1 MAYGTRFYFTAEAEN
16 GNEIEILVK
25 QRDYQGEITQRAFG
39 GHPVLR
45 MDENGNIKGTSLEFP
60 AECLVADEFADLYTS
75 DPRLF
80 LVLLSINTSDVW
92 SGFITPELYAAP
104 WVDPPYDVTVT
115 ATDGLGELKRVDYEA
130 QGKVS
135 LLDLLEG
142 ILANTGLDFPV
153 YTISALRTDLAG
165 SADTTLSTTYVNLD
179 HMAGESLYDVL
190 QSVLGSLHM
199 TIRQDRER
207 WLLIR
212 ETDVADLT
220 SGGSVAGAY
229 GIKPFG
235 SMLSENVWP
244 VGRMESEILPAR
256 RGFVVRCPNK
266 PIAELLDDP
275 DMIDGSWSGTA
286 THITGD
292 NPCYE
297 IATGQNVSQ
306 IVPLPTK
313 PSAGS
318 SLDLSVVLSARQV
331 DTAAQHNIRLKVSA
345 YGKRVNASTYTTYY
359 LVKGTDS
366 SGAEVPG
373 WSETS
378 QYVSFPLDEAKF
390 QGADDRQ
397 DVGITIPLYQLTR
410 MFISEVT
417 TFTVEVASDDNTVYL
432 YGAHLS
438 PVEDFD
444 GVETTVKISNDA
456 RGNADDVDACLADS
470 LTYNMGLQFQAN
482 ALVGAHGGSESL
494 VTNLESLSVSA
505 CRLGEFLAKDYA
517 LSLALPRLILKGKLH
532 MPFGVSLPVF
542 WSTDGLV
549 FIIQEWS
556 YDLLECEMEVNLI
569 SLPAAAI
576 SVESVTTRKWVD
588 EKSSGGSSSGSG
600 GSGGGGGGGGAYLP
614 LAGGTMTGV
623 EKMVVG
629 PQTNTT
635 GSLLRFVKTV
645 NDQEINVG
653 SVTGNTSDL
662 MGMYSRGDIVLR
674 PGDGTGFSTNKGIR
688 ISQTDVTFNGVSILG
703 GGGSGEGNV
712 FFGRCVT
719 AIATS
724 TKIVA
729 CPSFTSADLQDGT
742 VINVLFENRNSV
754 NGIYMNV
761 NSTGA
766 QQVAMGAY
774 PYYRWEAGT
783 IVTFVYRDQQ
793 WALVDQIASPNI
805 FGSTRLLATFNS
817 LNTYKDNYTGYGIS
831 ARMGWWLFR
840 ESLSAPRIKILRGYD
855 SRQTANEYLAASH
868 IMRGVDNGL
877 NGCFVLMMYSKR
889 RRRRVSRKGASPL
902 LAKIKEG
909 WGEARG
915 ALATNAPVVW
925 TSEFVGLDWL
935 REKIIQLYVKA
946 KNGTN
951 ITTVTAFKTAN
962 TPIFGDHTGLTSKR
976 AGYKNNRLFGVA
988 WRINNP
994 EYVAPT
1000 GEVETTRVDA
1010 NGNPRYFY
1018 SNVAPFR
1025 VWINQ
1030 DYDGYNMMGFQVA
1043 PYKDGGR

>member
-45 MDENGNIKGTSLEFP
+45 MDENGNIRGTSLEFP

-115 ATDGLGELKRVDYEA
+115 ATDGLGELKRAVFEGE
-130 QGKVS
+130 GKVS
-135 LLDLLEG
+135 LLSLIEG
-142 ILANTGLDFPV
+142 ILANTGLDFPI
-153 YTISALRTDLAG
+153 YTLSTLQTDLST
-165 SADTTLSTTYVNLD
+165 SADTMLSTTYVNLD
-179 HMAGESLYDVL
+179 HMAGESMYDVL

-199 TIRQDRER
+199 TVRQDRER

-220 SGGSVAGAY
+220 SGGSVGGAY
-229 GIKPFG
+229 QIKPFG
-235 SMLSENVWP
+235 SMLSESVWP

-275 DMIDGSWSGTA
+275 DMEAGSWSGTA

-297 IATGQNVSQ
+297 IAAGQNVSQ
-306 IVPLPTK
+306 VVPLPSK
-313 PSAGS
+313 PSSGRD
-318 SLDLSVVLSARQV
+318 LDLRIVLSARQV
-331 DTAAQHNIRLKVSA
+331 DANASHDIRLKVSA

-359 LVKGTDS
+359 LTRGTS
-366 SGAEVPG
+366 LSGEEVVG
-373 WSETS
+373 WSDTAG
-378 QYVSFPLDEAKF
+378 YVSFPLSEAKYQSF
-390 QGADDRQ
+390 EDAQN
-397 DVGITIPLYQLTR
+397 VEIVIPLYKVGLE
-410 MFISEVT
+410 SVT

-438 PVEDFD
+438 PVNDFD
-444 GVETTVKISNDA
+444 GVETTVRISNDA

-470 LTYNMGLQFQAN
+470 MTYNMGLQFQAN
-482 ALVGAHGGSESL
+482 ALIGAHGGSESL
-494 VTNLESLSVSA
+494 VTDLESLSVSA

-600 GSGGGGGGGGAYLP
+600 GSGGGGGGGGNFLP
-614 LAGGTMTGV
+614 LTGGTMTGV

-629 PQTNTT
+629 PQTNTS
-635 GSLLRFVKTV
+635 GALLRFIKIV
-645 NDQEINVG
+645 NDQEVNVG

-674 PGDGTGFSTNKGIR
+674 PGDGSGFSTNKGIR

-703 GGGSGEGNV
+703 GGGSGGNI
-712 FFGRCVT
+712 FYGTCTT
-719 AIATS
+719 AISAS

-729 CPSFTSADLQDGT
+729 CPTFTSADLQDGT

-793 WALVDQIASPNI
+793 WALVDQIASPQI
-805 FGSTRLLATFNS
+805 FGSTRLLATFGS
-817 LNTYKDNYTGYGIS
+817 LNTYGDSYTGYGIS
-831 ARMGWWLFR
+831 ARLGWWLFR
-840 ESLSAPRIKILRGYD
+840 KSLAAPRIKVFRGYD
-855 SRQTANEYLAASH
+855 ASKQLSESLITDH
-868 IMRGVDNGL
+868 IMDDVSNGL

-889 RRRRVSRKGASPL
+889 RRRRVNSKQAGYVQ
-902 LAKIKEG
+902 AKIKEG

-915 ALATNAPVVW
+915 ALATNAPVAW
-925 TSEFVGLDWL
+925 TMRIVDLDWL
-935 REKIIQLYVKA
+935 RENILRLYVRDA
-946 KNGTN
+946 NGSQ
-951 ITTVTAFKTAN
+951 ITTVSAFRTAN
-962 TPIFGDHTGLTSKR
+962 YPVFGRPSTQTAKR

-988 WRINNP
+988 FRIDNP
-994 EYVAPT
+994 AYVAPQRET
-1000 GEVETTRVDA
+1000 ETTRVDK
-1010 NGNPRYFY
+1010 NRNPRYFY
-1018 SNVAPFR
+1018 SEVAAFR
-1025 VWINQ
+1025 VWINV
-1030 DYDGYNMMGFQVA
+1030 DVEGYNSMGFQVA